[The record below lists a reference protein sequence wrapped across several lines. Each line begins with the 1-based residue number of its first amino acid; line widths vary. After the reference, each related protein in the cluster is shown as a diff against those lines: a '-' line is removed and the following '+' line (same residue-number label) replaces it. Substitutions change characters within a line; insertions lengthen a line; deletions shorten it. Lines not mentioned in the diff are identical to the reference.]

1 MKEQNPKST
10 QRRTSSSAASRSRSS
25 SGSGGGRKK
34 GTGRAKR
41 IWLGIGRAVV
51 VLGSLGVIVAS
62 VLAVMLSLYVVKVTA
77 NDASLL
83 NLENLK
89 LSYSSTIYA
98 VNSETG
104 ENEPYQRL
112 VDNADRIWVDLNQ
125 IPENLKNAFIAVED
139 KTFYEN
145 NGVNFKRSIS
155 AAVNLV
161 LGKLTGGRITLYDT
175 EQGAS
180 TITQQLIKNITG
192 DDDHDPLRK
201 VREIFRAI
209 SLNGRYSKET
219 ILEAY
224 LNTVGFVGNTCGVQ
238 ACSYNLYDK
247 DVSELTLA
255 QCATVAAITNNPTKY
270 NPRTEP
276 ENNIQRRN
284 MILGMML
291 EQGMITQ
298 EEHDAA
304 VAEELNLVAPEDKQ
318 NTAKVGNNSYFTDM
332 VIDDVITD
340 LVEEG
345 ICETREEASAMLYNG
360 GLAIYSTVDTNL
372 QSIMEDVMIKEPGN
386 YYPDRPVEYTDPDT
400 GETKTQNVQG
410 AMITID
416 YTGAIKAV
424 VGGVG
429 EKETDRSLNR
439 AVDSLR
445 QTGSTMKPIG
455 AYALGIDGD
464 YITYSDWFLDDAVM
478 DIYDESIG
486 GTRAWPDNYNKTYT
500 KERMLVCDALADSI
514 NTVAVR
520 VGRLVTPAVMY
531 DFMTNTLGITTLVDS
546 RKVTN
551 SSGTETTVSDIGEG
565 PLVLGSVTD
574 GVSLAEMA
582 HAYMMFGDGGT
593 LSPLHSYT
601 TVENIQTG
609 EILLDNTLLPT
620 TRAISEESAMIMNK
634 LLRLVMT
641 EGTAQSTHSATIA
654 GMETIGKTGTTS
666 DDKDHW
672 FIGLTPYY
680 VTATWMGYDQPQ
692 ELPWKGTDYNIHP
705 PTLAWKEVMT
715 RAQEGLEAKAFPTAP
730 TGTVVTKTY
739 CAESGGLAGPLC
751 TKTATGY
758 YKADTVDEML
768 KPCDIHVS

>member
-1 MKEQNPKST
+1 MNEQNRKNVPRRA
-10 QRRTSSSAASRSRSS
+10 QRPETGKGQSSAPGGAGKAKKNSRARRVW
-25 SGSGGGRKK
+25 GH
-34 GTGRAKR
+34 
-41 IWLGIGRAVV
+41 IGRAIIVV
-51 VLGSLGVIVAS
+51 ASLGVIVAS
-62 VLAVMLSLYVVKVTA
+62 VLSVMLSLYVVKVTA

-104 ENEPYQRL
+104 ETEPYQRL

-139 KTFYEN
+139 KTFYDN
-145 NGVNFKRSIS
+145 NGVNIKRSFS

-161 LGKLTGGRITLYDT
+161 LSKLTGGKITLYDT

-224 LNTVGFVGNTCGVQ
+224 LNTVGFTGNTCGVQ

-318 NTAKVGNNSYFTDM
+318 NTAQVGNNSYFTDM
-332 VIDDVITD
+332 VIDDVISD
-340 LVEEG
+340 LVSEG
-345 ICETREEASAMLYNG
+345 ICETRQEASSMLYNG

-372 QSIMEDVMIKEPGN
+372 QSIMEDVMSKEPGN
-386 YYPDRPVEYTDPDT
+386 YYPDRPVEYTDPTT

-455 AYALGIDGD
+455 AYALAIDYNYTD
-464 YITYSDWFLDDAVM
+464 YSGAWLDDVVEQ
-478 DIYDESIG
+478 IYDGEVG
-486 GTRAWPDNYNKTYT
+486 GMRDWPRNYNGTYT
-500 KERMLVCDALADSI
+500 EKDMLVCDALANSI

-520 VGRLVTPAVMY
+520 VGKMVTAPAIF
-531 DFMTNTLGITTLVDS
+531 DFMTNTLGITSLVES
-546 RKVTN
+546 REN
-551 SSGTETTVSDIGEG
+551 ADGTVSSDVDIG
-565 PLVLGSVTD
+565 PLVLGSMTD

-593 LSPLHSYT
+593 LTPLHSYT

-620 TRAISEESAMIMNK
+620 TRAIGEDTAMIMNK

-641 EGTAQSTHSATIA
+641 KGTAASTGSSTIA

-680 VTATWMGYDQPQ
+680 VTATWMGYDQPV
-692 ELPWKGTDYNIHP
+692 ELPWKGNQYSKHP

-715 RAQEGLEAKAFPTAP
+715 RAQEGLEVKTFPTAP
-730 TGTVVTKTY
+730 AGTVVTATY
-739 CAESGGLAGPLC
+739 CTESGGLAGPLC
-751 TKTATGY
+751 PSTATGY
-758 YKADTVDEML
+758 YKADVLPDA
-768 KPCDIHVS
+768 CDIHVG

>member
-340 LVEEG
+340 LVEER
-345 ICETREEASAMLYNG
+345 ICETRQEASAMLYNG

-429 EKETDRSLNR
+429 EKEADRSLNR

-455 AYALGIDGD
+455 AYALGIDLD
-464 YITYSDWFLDDAVM
+464 YTDYSGPFLDSAWENLP
-478 DIYDESIG
+478 DEVTG
-486 GTRAWPDNYNKTYT
+486 EMKPWPRNYNGRYT
-500 KERMLVCDALADSI
+500 EEEMLVCDALADSI
-514 NTVAVR
+514 NTVAIR
-520 VGRLVTPAVMY
+520 VGNLVGIDTIY
-531 DFMTNTLGITTLVDS
+531 DFMTNTLGITSLIDG
-546 RKVTN
+546 KDN
-551 SSGTETTVSDIGEG
+551 APA
-565 PLVLGSVTD
+565 PLVLGSMTD

-609 EILLDNTLLPT
+609 EILLDNTMLPT
-620 TRAISEESAMIMNK
+620 TRAIGEDSAMIMNK

-641 EGTAQSTHSATIA
+641 KGTASTTGSATIA
-654 GMETIGKTGTTS
+654 GMETVGKTGTTS

-715 RAQEGLEAKAFPTAP
+715 RAQEGLEVKTFPTAP

-739 CAESGGLAGPLC
+739 CTESGGLAGPLC
-751 TKTATGY
+751 PNTATGY
-758 YKADTVDEML
+758 YKADTEL
-768 KPCDIHVS
+768 SPCDIHVS

>member
-1 MKEQNPKST
+1 MNEQNPKNVS
-10 QRRTSSSAASRSRSS
+10 RRGSAGTSRSRSS
-25 SGSGGGRKK
+25 SSGSSGGKKK
-34 GTGRAKR
+34 GGKAKR
-41 IWLGIGRAVV
+41 IWMGIGRAVI

-77 NDASLL
+77 NDSSLL

-98 VNSETG
+98 VNTETG
-104 ENEPYQRL
+104 EMEPYQRL

-125 IPENLKNAFIAVED
+125 IPEDLKNAFIAVED

-145 NGVNFKRSIS
+145 NGVNFKRTIS
-155 AAVNLV
+155 ATVNLA
-161 LGKLTGGRITLYDT
+161 LSKLTGGKITLYDT

-224 LNTVGFVGNTCGVQ
+224 LNTVGFIGNTCGVQ

-255 QCATVAAITNNPTKY
+255 QCATIAAITNNPTKY

-340 LVEEG
+340 LVAEG
-345 ICETREEASAMLYNG
+345 VCETREEASAMLYNG

-372 QSIMEDVMIKEPGN
+372 QSIMEDVMSKEPGN
-386 YYPDRPVEYTDPDT
+386 YYPDRPVEYTDPAT

-429 EKETDRSLNR
+429 EKESDRSLNR

-455 AYALGIDGD
+455 AYALGIDLD
-464 YITYSDWFLDDAVM
+464 YTVYSGAFLDSSVR
-478 DIYDESIG
+478 DIYDAAVG
-486 GTRAWPDNYNKTYT
+486 GTRAWPRNYNGRYT
-500 KERMLVCDALADSI
+500 EKEMLVCDALANSI

-520 VGRLVTPAVMY
+520 VGDLVTADTLF
-531 DFMTNTLGITTLVDS
+531 DFMTNTLGISSLVEYRENAD
-546 RKVTN
+546 
-551 SSGTETTVSDIGEG
+551 GTISSDIDIG
-565 PLVLGSVTD
+565 PLVLGSMTD

-593 LSPLHSYT
+593 LMPLHSYT

-609 EILLDNTLLPT
+609 EILLDNTMLPT
-620 TRAISEESAMIMNK
+620 TRAIGEDTAMIMNK

-641 EGTAQSTHSATIA
+641 QGTARSTGSATIA

-680 VTATWMGYDQPQ
+680 VTATWMGYDQPV
-692 ELPWKGTDYNIHP
+692 ELPWAGTQYSIHP

-715 RAQEGLEAKAFPTAP
+715 RAQEGLEVKTFPTAP

-739 CAESGGLAGPLC
+739 CTESGGLAGPLC
-751 TKTATGY
+751 PSTATGY
-758 YKADTVDEML
+758 YKADTEL
-768 KPCDIHVS
+768 EPCDVHVG

>member
-1 MKEQNPKST
+1 MNEQNRKNARGRTRRPEAGKGKASAPNSAPKP
-10 QRRTSSSAASRSRSS
+10 
-25 SGSGGGRKK
+25 KK
-34 GTGRAKR
+34 SGRAR
-41 IWLGIGRAVV
+41 RVWGHIGRAIIVV
-51 VLGSLGVIVAS
+51 GSLGVIVAS

-77 NDASLL
+77 NDSSLL
-83 NLENLK
+83 NLDNLK

-104 ENEPYQRL
+104 ETEPYQRL

-161 LGKLTGGRITLYDT
+161 MSKLTGGKITLYDT

-224 LNTVGFVGNTCGVQ
+224 LNTVSFTGNTCGVQ

-270 NPRTEP
+270 NPRTQP

-318 NTAKVGNNSYFTDM
+318 NTAQVGNNSYFTDM
-332 VIDDVITD
+332 VIDDVISD

-345 ICETREEASAMLYNG
+345 ICETRQEASTMLYNG
-360 GLAIYSTVDTNL
+360 GLAIYATVDTNL
-372 QSIMEDVMIKEPGN
+372 QSIMEDVMSKEPGN
-386 YYPDRPVEYTDPDT
+386 YYPDRPVEYTDSAT

-429 EKETDRSLNR
+429 EKDADRSLNR

-455 AYALGIDGD
+455 AYALGIDYNWTD
-464 YITYSDWFLDDAVM
+464 YSGPWLDSVVRPIEDEAEGGLRDWP
-478 DIYDESIG
+478 
-486 GTRAWPDNYNKTYT
+486 RNYNGTYT
-500 KERMLVCDALADSI
+500 EKDMLVCDALANSI

-520 VGRLVTPAVMY
+520 VGDMVTPEVIF
-531 DFMTNTLGITTLVDS
+531 DFMTNTLGITSLVEPND
-546 RKVTN
+546 V
-551 SSGTETTVSDIGEG
+551 DIG
-565 PLVLGSVTD
+565 PLVLGSMTN

-620 TRAISEESAMIMNK
+620 TRAIGEDTAMIMNK

-641 EGTAQSTHSATIA
+641 NGTARTTGSSTIA

-680 VTATWMGYDQPQ
+680 VTATWMGYDQPV
-692 ELPWKGTDYNIHP
+692 ELPWAGSQYSIHP

-715 RAQEGLEAKAFPTAP
+715 RAQEGLEVKTFPTAP
-730 TGTVVTKTY
+730 AGTVVTATY
-739 CAESGGLAGPLC
+739 CKESGGLAGPLC
-751 TKTATGY
+751 PSTGTGY
-758 YKADTVDEML
+758 YKADVLPEA
-768 KPCDIHVS
+768 CDVHVG